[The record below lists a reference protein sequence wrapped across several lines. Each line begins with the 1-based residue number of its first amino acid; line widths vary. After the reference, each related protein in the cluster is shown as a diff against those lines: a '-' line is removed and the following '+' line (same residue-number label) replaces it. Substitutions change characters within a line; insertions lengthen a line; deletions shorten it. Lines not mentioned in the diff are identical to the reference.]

1 MSVHVRCVFTVI
13 VHVRCIV
20 TVCVH
25 VRCVVTVCVH
35 VMWLCEVFIVRGY
48 RGTIFHLLR
57 TKKWKFLNST
67 FYIISPIQT
76 RDIIT
81 YYMTKIFVYCYCTA
95 LLSFRSISKL
105 VFVVLKNIN
114 DYSVTQYAIVT
125 SVIVRNIQQSL
136 QPFKV

>member
-1 MSVHVRCVFTVI
+1 MPMSVHVRCVFTVI

-57 TKKWKFLNST
+57 TKK
-67 FYIISPIQT
+67 
-76 RDIIT
+76 
-81 YYMTKIFVYCYCTA
+81 
-95 LLSFRSISKL
+95 
-105 VFVVLKNIN
+105 
-114 DYSVTQYAIVT
+114 
-125 SVIVRNIQQSL
+125 
-136 QPFKV
+136 